1 MPQEQLPQTLPPV
14 QLDSVG
20 APFKLPGDEI
30 SDAWACEIVESTLQ
44 KFETWRVNNCD
55 PRWRLNEWL
64 YYGYVPRKVWEGSS
78 IPRANYSVQIAFDM
92 VESAKAR
99 LRQELLNPDAFDVSP
114 TGTTSPIAAQQI
126 KGRLDYLLT
135 NNCDDYGWAASMEL
149 SETIKDALI
158 YGNCFALPEWDYE
171 RKQSTV
177 VRLDPRDVY
186 VDPFCPGPYI
196 EKGRGVIVKKSL
208 TLDEIDAMREYSD
221 FKIPSKE
228 VLLWFAQQRTN
239 IMGDREKTDQEAAR
253 GVRYLPTADDVLSLP
268 SSKLIDMFIYM
279 GRGREIWTL
288 GRGRDRNVCIYN
300 KTQLY
305 DCMRIVSAPCF
316 PVPNRFYSQS
326 FVDIIDPMQNV
337 MTGLLN
343 RHLDETNLAMNPP
356 RVEKRGQI
364 RTPNSGQFRPGLTI
378 TADDP
383 KNDVQF
389 ILPTNITQN
398 VWQTMGYLEQRVEK
412 MLGQNSL
419 ATSGS
424 PAPSNGNRTRGGMA
438 MQMQAPT
445 DRLAEIAW
453 SYENYLM
460 KPLLFKLLKI
470 EKYHMMD
477 QMGVNS

>member
-1 MPQEQLPQTLPPV
+1 MPYYKLPPTQPTV
-14 QLDSVG
+14 QLDADSS
-20 APFKLPGDEI
+20 PFKLPGDPI
-30 SDAWACEIVESTLQ
+30 NDAWACEIVESTLQ
-44 KFETWRVNNCD
+44 KFESWRVNNCD

-78 IPRANYSVQIAFDM
+78 VPRANYPVQIAFDM

-114 TGTTSPIAAQQI
+114 TGAVSPIAAQQI
-126 KGRLDYLLT
+126 KGRLDYILD
-135 NNCDDYGWAASMEL
+135 NSSDDYGWSAKMEL
-149 SETIKDALI
+149 SETIKDNLI
-158 YGNCFALPEWDYE
+158 YGCSFALTEWDYQ
-171 RKQSTV
+171 RKQATV
-177 VRLDPRDVY
+177 CRVDPRDVY

-196 EKGRGVIVKKSL
+196 EKARGVVIKKSL
-208 TLDEIDAMREYSD
+208 TLDEVDSMRDYED

-228 VLLWFAQQRTN
+228 VLLYFAQQRMLG
-239 IMGDREKTDQEAAR
+239 MGDREKADQEAAR
-253 GVRYLPTADDVLSLP
+253 GVRYLPTGDDTLSLP
-268 SSKLIDMFIYM
+268 SSKLIDLFIYM
-279 GRGREIWTL
+279 GRGREIWVL
-288 GRGRDRNVCIYN
+288 GRGQGRNVCIFN
-300 KTQLY
+300 KTQKY
-305 DCMRIVSAPCF
+305 DCIRLVSAPCF

-364 RTPNSGQFRPGLTI
+364 RTPNSGQFRPGLMI

-389 ILPTNITQN
+389 VLPSNITQN
-398 VWQTMGYLEQRVEK
+398 VWQTMQYLETRVEK

-419 ATSGS
+419 ATSGQ
-424 PAPSNGNRTRGGMA
+424 PAASNANRTKGGVQ
-438 MQMQAPT
+438 MQLQAPT

-453 SYENYLM
+453 NIENYM
-460 KPLLFKLLKI
+460 IKPMLFKLLKI
-470 EKYHMMD
+470 EKYHAMKE
-477 QMGVNS
+477 NS